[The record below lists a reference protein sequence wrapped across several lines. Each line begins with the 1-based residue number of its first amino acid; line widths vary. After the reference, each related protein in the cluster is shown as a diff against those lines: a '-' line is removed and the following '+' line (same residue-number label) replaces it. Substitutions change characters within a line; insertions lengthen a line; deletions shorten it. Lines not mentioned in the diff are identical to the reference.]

1 MMKQKHTIELNKKSF
16 TLIEMLISVSILVLI
31 FTFIYGQF
39 NLAQLST
46 KKTTQIEKSSTKRE
60 KIILLL
66 YNDFLTS
73 SDIVSTSGKNF
84 DRFIV
89 PFSSSNSLYG
99 ISNPYIKY
107 IVVESNEGKSL
118 LRLESHTKSI
128 DITGINSKYYM
139 EEIVKDIKYFKI
151 IINKEY
157 IEFYISAKDMKDI
170 YFKFKRVVG

>member
-1 MMKQKHTIELNKKSF
+1 MIQKHTLELNKKSF

-46 KKTTQIEKSSTKRE
+46 KKTTQIEKLSTKRE
-60 KIILLL
+60 KIIQLL
-66 YNDFLTS
+66 YSDFITS
-73 SDIVSTSGKNF
+73 LDIQSTTGISF
-84 DRFIV
+84 DKFIE

-99 ISNPYIKY
+99 ISNPYIIY
-107 IVVESNEGKSL
+107 TVVETYEGKSL
-118 LRLESHTKSI
+118 LRLESDTKSI
-128 DITGINSKYYM
+128 DITGINSNYYM

-151 IINKEY
+151 ITNKEY
-157 IEFYISAKDMKDI
+157 IEFYISSKGMKDI